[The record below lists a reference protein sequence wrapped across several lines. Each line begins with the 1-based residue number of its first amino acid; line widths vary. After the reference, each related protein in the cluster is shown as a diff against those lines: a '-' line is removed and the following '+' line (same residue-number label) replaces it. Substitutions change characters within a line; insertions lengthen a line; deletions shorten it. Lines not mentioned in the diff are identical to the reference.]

1 MTTLQI
7 LGSAGYHPSE
17 SRHTVCAYLPEY
29 GVVLDA
35 GTGIVNIRDRIKT
48 RHIDI
53 FLSSLGL
60 DSSAGVY
67 LLPQILSGTAIWAR
81 VWTLREQ
88 TNALREKF
96 FGAPFSGQEC
106 WPYETGVV
114 WPETRYLI
122 TRSGRTPE
130 LQTFG
135 MRARELF
142 RVPTITL
149 GYRFTFGGEKILA
162 YVPDFVSPNIYQDLV
177 AGADLL
183 LLPHETNP
191 WRFDEAKKVGVKKIL
206 LTKICE
212 YLHKTP
218 LPPEWADYVTIA
230 EDNMEVEF

>member
-17 SRHTVCAYLPEY
+17 SRHTLCTFLPEY
-29 GVVLDA
+29 GLVLDA
-35 GTGIVNIRDRIKT
+35 GTGIVNIRDRIQT

-53 FLSSLGL
+53 FLSSMQL
-60 DSSAGVY
+60 DSSAGIY
-67 LLPQILSGTAIWAR
+67 LLPHICSGTAIWAR

-88 TNALREKF
+88 MNTLREKF
-96 FGAPFSGQEC
+96 FGTPYSGGEY
-106 WPYETGVV
+106 WPYETGIV

-149 GYRFTFGGEKILA
+149 GYRFTFANGKTIA
-162 YVPDFVSPNIYQDLV
+162 YVPDFVSPDTYRDLV
-177 AGADLL
+177 SEADLL
-183 LLPHETNP
+183 LLPYEINS
-191 WRFDEAKKVGVKKIL
+191 WRFNEAKKIGVKKIL

-218 LPPEWADYVTIA
+218 VPPEWTNYVTVA